1 MTVKEVIDQIHD
13 NELYFDIHEAKGH
26 AIKEHAI
33 SKEALVPK
41 FLSMHRPAP
50 GNIKMATRFLSKENA
65 LYWIRRTVAENYQ
78 EIKNWIKKDVEAYIE
93 LSISSELITGEGI
106 AFHTDWKNIFS
117 VHSVVVVLH
126 RDRNNLFYVKTAYPI
141 AGFDDVDD
149 ILDAMEEYDS

>member
-41 FLSMHRPAP
+41 ILSMHRPAP

-65 LYWIRRTVAENYQ
+65 LYWIRRTE
-78 EIKNWIKKDVEAYIE
+78 
-93 LSISSELITGEGI
+93 
-106 AFHTDWKNIFS
+106 
-117 VHSVVVVLH
+117 
-126 RDRNNLFYVKTAYPI
+126 
-141 AGFDDVDD
+141 DD
-149 ILDAMEEYDS
+149 IMVFDKESQW

>member
-33 SKEALVPK
+33 SREALIPK
-41 FLSMHRPAP
+41 MLSMNRPAP
-50 GNIKMATRFLSKENA
+50 DNIKMATRFLSKENA

-78 EIKNWIKKDVEAYIE
+78 EIKNWIKQDVEAYIE

-106 AFHTDWKNIFS
+106 AFHTDW
-117 VHSVVVVLH
+117 
-126 RDRNNLFYVKTAYPI
+126 
-141 AGFDDVDD
+141 G
-149 ILDAMEEYDS
+149 